1 LLVRDRPR
9 LLFVAPRFLF
19 PTDSGGKIRTTD
31 ILRGM
36 KGGRFEIVL
45 ASPAPDNI
53 APFESEIESV
63 CDRFEGWSEPA
74 RGALFPVTRMRHLLS
89 SLPVAVATDRSATGK
104 AAVGSLLAE
113 KPDVVVVDF
122 PHTAVLLPHR
132 IDCPSVLF
140 THNVE
145 AEIFERHVDL
155 AGDGLRRGV
164 WRDQSRKMVRFEG
177 EACRRFDTV
186 VAVSDRDGEVLT
198 RRYGLKDVATIPTG
212 VDLNRFPFRPSEDH
226 AGKRVVFVGSM
237 DWRANIDAMEFFM
250 ADVWPRVAAARPE
263 ATMAVVGRNP
273 PPALVEEAK
282 RRGLAWTFTGFVD
295 DVRDHVYDAQ
305 VYVVPIRIGSGTRI
319 KVFEAMA
326 MGSPLVSTTVGVEGL
341 PIADETHYLCADDA
355 EGFAAA
361 VIALLD
367 DPNRRLA
374 LATAAR
380 HYVEENFSSE
390 RVAQIFE
397 DICARTFERAKAA

>member
-1 LLVRDRPR
+1 MTDRPR

-19 PTDSGGKIRTTD
+19 PADSGGKIRTTD

-36 KGGRFEIVL
+36 KGGRFEITL
-45 ASPAPDNI
+45 ASPAPADL
-53 APFESEIESV
+53 APYRDRIDTV
-63 CDRFEGWSEPA
+63 CDRFEGWREPA
-74 RGALFPVTRMRHLLS
+74 RGTLFPITRMRHLLS
-89 SLPVAVATDRSATGK
+89 PLPVAVATDRSPEGRAT
-104 AAVGSLLAE
+104 VGGLLAE
-113 KPDVVVVDF
+113 RPDVAVVDF
-122 PHTAVLLPHR
+122 PHTAVLLPDR

-155 AGDGLRRGV
+155 ARDALRRGV
-164 WRDQSRKMVRFEG
+164 WRDQSRKMERFEG
-177 EACRRFDTV
+177 DAARRFDTV
-186 VAVSDRDGEVLT
+186 VAVSDRDGEVLA
-198 RRYGLKDVATIPTG
+198 RRYGLKEVAMIPTG
-212 VDLNRFPFRPSEDH
+212 VDLGRFPFRPSENR

-250 ADVWPRVAAARPE
+250 ADVWPRVLAARPE
-263 ATMAVVGRNP
+263 ATMTVVGRNP
-273 PPALVEEAK
+273 PPALIEEG
-282 RRGLAWTFTGFVD
+282 RRLDWTFTGFVD

-341 PIADETHYLCADDA
+341 PIKDGQHYFRADDA

-361 VIALLD
+361 VVALLD
-367 DPNRRLA
+367 DPDRRLQV
-374 LATAAR
+374 ATAAR
-380 HYVEENFSSE
+380 HYVEENFTSE
-390 RVAQIFE
+390 RVARIFE
-397 DICARTFERAKAA
+397 DICVRTRERASRA